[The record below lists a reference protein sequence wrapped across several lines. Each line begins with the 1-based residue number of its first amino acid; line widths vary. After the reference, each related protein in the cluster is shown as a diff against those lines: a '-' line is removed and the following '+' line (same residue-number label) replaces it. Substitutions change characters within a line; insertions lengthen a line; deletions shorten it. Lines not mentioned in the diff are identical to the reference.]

1 MSSTVMIKVPSFNA
15 DRGLVERLV
24 RSALGRHLSNGR
36 HSEQYPISAN
46 KELAKPRLVANISAR
61 HVHLTQAHVEEL
73 FGVGHKLTVHKELYQ
88 PGAFAAEEVVTV
100 IGPRQ
105 RMIPSVRILGPCR
118 EFSQVE
124 LAFTDSISL
133 GIDAPVRLSGNHHET
148 PGCWI
153 MGPKGMIEI
162 KRGVIRAER
171 HVHMSLV
178 DAEYYG
184 VKQGDRLH
192 MRVVSNCPGVLENL
206 ICRVDSKSKLE
217 IHIDTDEGNACNL
230 SSATHVEL
238 FK

>member
-1 MSSTVMIKVPSFNA
+1 MSATMALKVPSLNV

-24 RSALGRHLSNGR
+24 RNALSKQLHAHDQAPQPSFNG
-36 HSEQYPISAN
+36 ISPV
-46 KELAKPRLVANISAR
+46 KPPLVANISAR

-73 FGVGHKLTVHKELYQ
+73 FGAGHWLTVHKELYQ
-88 PGAFAAEEVVTV
+88 PGAFAAEELVTV

-105 RMIPSVRILGPCR
+105 RMIPHVRILGPCR

-133 GIDAPVRLSGNHHET
+133 GIDAPVRISGNHQET

-153 MGPKGMIEI
+153 MGPKGMIEL

-171 HVHMSLV
+171 HVHMSPA

-184 VKQGDRLH
+184 VKAGGRLN
-192 MRVVSNCPGVLENL
+192 MRVTSNCPGVLENL
-206 ICRVDSKSKLE
+206 VCRIDANSKLE

-230 SSATHVEL
+230 SGASKVEL

>member
-1 MSSTVMIKVPSFNA
+1 MKVPSLNT

-24 RSALGRHLSNGR
+24 RNALSKHLANGR
-36 HSEQYPISAN
+36 FTEQLTRLNAEPS
-46 KELAKPRLVANISAR
+46 KPRLVANISAR

-73 FGVGHKLTVHKELYQ
+73 FGAGHKLTVHKELYQ
-88 PGAFAAEEVVTV
+88 PGAFAAEEVVTL

-105 RMIPSVRILGPCR
+105 RMIPNVRILGPCR

-133 GIDAPVRLSGNHHET
+133 GIEAPVRLSGNHHET

-153 MGPKGMIEI
+153 MGPKGMIEL
-162 KRGVIRAER
+162 KRGVLRAER
-171 HVHMSLV
+171 HVHMSLQ
-178 DAEYYG
+178 DSEYYG

-192 MRVVSNCPGVLENL
+192 MRVISDCPGVLENL